1 MRLTYRTKLPNHS
14 VEDVFAWHERPGA
27 LERLT
32 PPWADVEIEHR
43 DPGIRDG
50 ARVVLRVR
58 QGPASFRWEL
68 RHRDY
73 EVNRRFRD
81 EQVSGPLRSWSH
93 AHEFR
98 SITGGGCEIQDIIDL
113 EAPLGLPVGPLH
125 VRRELDR
132 LFAFRHRR
140 LAGDLGRH
148 AEYAGRPRL
157 TVAITGSTGLIG
169 RNLRDFLTTGGH
181 RVVPVLRDR
190 RTLGPDGIFWNP
202 DTGEIDAD
210 GLADV
215 DAVVHLSGLSLAS
228 GRWTEARKKALMNSR
243 IRSTLLVARTLARMP
258 RGPRTLVCASAV
270 GYYGNRGDARLDE
283 SSEYGKGFLA
293 GLSREWEAASRPA
306 EQAGVR
312 VVSLRQGVAITPA
325 GGALGQMLLP
335 FKMGIGGRLGSGRQY
350 FSWIDLDD
358 LVGVYLHV
366 LYDES
371 MSGPVNA
378 TAPNPVTNATFTS
391 ALGRVL
397 GRPTLIPLPG
407 LAVKAAFG
415 QLGEEALLW
424 GQRVAPAKLERA
436 GFRFLYEGV
445 EDSLR
450 HQLGRQAGYE
460 EDSDPS
466 R

>member
-1 MRLTYRTKLPNHS
+1 MRLTYRTELPQHT
-14 VEDVFAWHERPGA
+14 VDDVFAWHERPGA

-32 PPWADVEIEHR
+32 PPWADVEILHQ

-73 EVNRRFRD
+73 EANRRFCD
-81 EQVSGPLRSWSH
+81 EQISGPLKSWLH
-93 AHEFR
+93 AHRFHPLG
-98 SITGGGCEIQDIIDL
+98 GGGCGLEDTIDL
-113 EAPLGLPVGPLH
+113 EAPLGLPVGPVF

-132 LFAFRHRR
+132 LFAFRYER
-140 LAGDLGRH
+140 LAGDLDRH
-148 AEYAGRPRL
+148 ATHAVKPRL

-169 RNLRDFLTTGGH
+169 SNLRSFLSTGGH
-181 RVVPVLRDR
+181 RVVRLLRDR
-190 RTLGPDGIFWNP
+190 RRLGQDGIFWNP
-202 DTGEIDAD
+202 DTGEIDKD
-210 GLADV
+210 GLAGV

-228 GRWTEARKKALMNSR
+228 GRWTEARKKVLVESR
-243 IRSTLLVARTLARMP
+243 VRSTDLIARTLARMA

-270 GYYGNRGDARLDE
+270 GFYGNRGDERLDE
-283 SSEYGKGFLA
+283 SSSPGKGFLA
-293 GLSREWEAASRPA
+293 QLTREWEAASRPA
-306 EQAGVR
+306 QSAGIR

-358 LVGVYLHV
+358 LVGIHLHV
-366 LYDES
+366 LYDTS
-371 MSGPVNA
+371 ISGPVNA

-407 LAVKAAFG
+407 IAVKAAFG

-424 GQRVAPAKLERA
+424 GQRVVPTKLASA
-436 GFRFLYEGV
+436 GFRFRYEGV

-450 HQLGRQAGYE
+450 HQLGRPLGHEA
-460 EDSDPS
+460 DPDPGS
-466 R
+466 